1 VRQKRVPALRSGLH
15 SPGIGTRMP
24 TTHRSPGSAH
34 SGAVDAPSVR
44 NEGNGDDK
52 KWIVGVD
59 LGGTN
64 IVVGALPQDGN
75 KGEVLSPL
83 TVPTEAHRGA
93 KFVVDRIVG
102 LIEETMNVV
111 TTQHGGSRDDFAGV
125 GIGSP
130 GPLDR
135 STGTV
140 INTPNLG
147 WRNFPLRDLISNAV
161 GLPAT
166 LDNDANCATYGE
178 WWQGAGR
185 DVDTLV
191 GLTLGTGIGGGIV
204 LNGEI
209 FHGASDAAGEIG
221 HMTIEANGRKCK
233 CGNYGCLEAYASGP
247 AIALRAV
254 EGLEAGT
261 ESLLPALVNGRL
273 EDITAATVY
282 EAVVLGDAYA
292 NDVMRETAKILG
304 AGIANM
310 INVLNP
316 EMVVIAGGVTRA
328 GDHLFSPLRA
338 EVRRRAFK
346 SAQEACQIVSAQ
358 LPGTAG
364 LVGAIA
370 VFKKETYGFV

>member
-1 VRQKRVPALRSGLH
+1 
-15 SPGIGTRMP
+15 M
-24 TTHRSPGSAH
+24 
-34 SGAVDAPSVR
+34 
-44 NEGNGDDK
+44 
-52 KWIVGVD
+52 D

-64 IVVGALPQDGN
+64 IVVGVLPIDGGDGGMVALR
-75 KGEVLSPL
+75 
-83 TVPTEAHRGA
+83 TVPTEAQRGA
-93 KFVVDRIVG
+93 KYVVDRIIA
-102 LIEETMNVV
+102 LIDEVRAEVLSRY
-111 TTQHGGSRDDFAGV
+111 GGEGPDFAGI

-135 STGTV
+135 KTGTV

-147 WRNFPLRDLISNAV
+147 WRNFPLRDLISNGA

-178 WWQGAGR
+178 WWLGAGR
-185 DVDTLV
+185 NVDTLV

-209 FHGASDAAGEIG
+209 FHGISDAAGEIG
-221 HMTIEANGRKCK
+221 HMTIDSTGRRCK

-247 AIALRAV
+247 AIALRAM
-254 EGLEAGT
+254 EGIEAGA

-282 EAVVLGDAYA
+282 EAVVLGDPYA
-292 NDVMRETAKILG
+292 NEVMRETAKFLG
-304 AGIANM
+304 AGVGNLLNI
-310 INVLNP
+310 LNP
-316 EMVVIAGGVTRA
+316 EMVVITGGVTRA
-328 GDHLFSPLRA
+328 GDHLFVPLRA

-346 SAQEACQIVSAQ
+346 SAEEACQIVSAR

-364 LVGAIA
+364 VIGAAA
-370 VFKKETYGFV
+370 VFKKETYGVV

>member
-1 VRQKRVPALRSGLH
+1 MDRAPDGKR
-15 SPGIGTRMP
+15 
-24 TTHRSPGSAH
+24 
-34 SGAVDAPSVR
+34 
-44 NEGNGDDK
+44 
-52 KWIVGVD
+52 WIIGVD

-64 IVVGALPQDGN
+64 IVVGVLPFSG
-75 KGEVLSPL
+75 GEVLAL
-83 TVPTEAHRGA
+83 RTAPTEAARGA
-93 KFVVDRIVG
+93 KFVVDRITSM
-102 LIEETMNVV
+102 IEEAIAEVIA
-111 TTQHGGSRDDFAGV
+111 QYGGSREDFCGV

-135 STGTV
+135 KSGVV

-178 WWQGAGR
+178 WWLGAGR
-185 DVDTLV
+185 GVNTLV

-209 FHGASDAAGEIG
+209 YHGVSDAAGEIG
-221 HMTIEANGRKCK
+221 HMTIDSTGRKCK

-247 AIALRAV
+247 AIALRAI
-254 EGLEAGT
+254 EGIEAGAET
-261 ESLLPALVNGRL
+261 MLPDLVNGRI

-282 EAVVLGDAYA
+282 EAVVLGDPYA
-292 NDVMRETAKILG
+292 NEVMKETAKFLG
-304 AGIANM
+304 AGVANI
-310 INVLNP
+310 INILNP

-328 GDHLFSPLRA
+328 GDHLFVPLRA
-338 EVRRRAFK
+338 EVRRRAFR
-346 SAQEACQIVSAQ
+346 SAEAACQIVSGQ

-364 LVGAIA
+364 VIGAA
-370 VFKKETYGFV
+370 GVFKREVYGKI

>member
-1 VRQKRVPALRSGLH
+1 MRDQTGAIRDPAAGGGPIVVRGAGDKR
-15 SPGIGTRMP
+15 
-24 TTHRSPGSAH
+24 
-34 SGAVDAPSVR
+34 
-44 NEGNGDDK
+44 
-52 KWIVGVD
+52 WIVGVD

-64 IVVGALPQDGN
+64 IVVGVLPIDGGA
-75 KGEVLSPL
+75 GEVFAVRNVA
-83 TVPTEAHRGA
+83 TDAHRGA

-102 LIEETMNVV
+102 LIEDSIDEVLSA
-111 TTQHGGSRDDFAGV
+111 HGGVRESVAGI

-135 STGTV
+135 KTGTV

-147 WRNFPLRDLISNAV
+147 WRNFPLRDLIANSV

-178 WWQGAGR
+178 WWLGAGR
-185 DVDTLV
+185 DVETLV

-209 FHGASDAAGEIG
+209 FHGASDAAAEIG
-221 HMTIEANGRKCK
+221 HTTIDSTGRRCK

-247 AIALRAV
+247 AIALRAI
-254 EGLEAGT
+254 EGIEAGT

-282 EAVVLGDAYA
+282 EAVVLGDPYA
-292 NDVMRETAKILG
+292 NEVMRDTAKFLG
-304 AGIANM
+304 TGIANI
-310 INVLNP
+310 INILNP

-328 GDHLFSPLRA
+328 GDHLFVPLRA

-346 SAQEACQIVSAQ
+346 SAEEACQIVSGQ
-358 LPGTAG
+358 LPELAG
-364 LVGAIA
+364 VIGAA
-370 VFKKETYGFV
+370 GVFKKETYGTV